1 MIKSKDIIRPN
12 GIAVDQ
18 DGMIYVTDA
27 SSHALLKFDKFGTL
41 LHKTGSNGNQSGQF
55 NCPIEVAVVNDELVY
70 VVDGLNH
77 RIQVFDKN
85 LKYCRKFGSYGSKL
99 GELDRPSDLAYSN
112 KSGVL
117 FICDSNN
124 HRIQVFK
131 LDGKPLLEFSDAGHK
146 ILSSEKKSFFP
157 FRRPV
162 VQVEMEEL
170 KQPWNISLDKT
181 ETFLLVA
188 DNELGPNLVFTTQG
202 TYVSSFSSKG
212 SGRDQLQSVTCI
224 AVDSDGYIYAC
235 DSRNNKIIVY

>member
-1 MIKSKDIIRPN
+1 M
-12 GIAVDQ
+12 
-18 DGMIYVTDA
+18 
-27 SSHALLKFDKFGTL
+27 
-41 LHKTGSNGNQSGQF
+41 
-55 NCPIEVAVVNDELVY
+55 NDELVY

-85 LKYCRKFGSYGSKL
+85 LKFCQKFESYGSKL
-99 GELDRPSDLAYSN
+99 GELDHPSDLAYSN

-124 HRIQVFK
+124 HRIQVFG
-131 LDGKPLLEFSDAGHK
+131 LNGKPLLQFSDAGHK

-157 FRRPV
+157 FKWPV
-162 VQVEMEEL
+162 VQVEMEKL
-170 KQPWNISLDKT
+170 IRPWNISLDKT

-188 DNELGPNLVFTTQG
+188 DNELGCILVFTTQG

-212 SGRDQLQSVTCI
+212 SGRDQLQFITRI

-235 DSRNNKIIVY
+235 DSRNNKIIVH